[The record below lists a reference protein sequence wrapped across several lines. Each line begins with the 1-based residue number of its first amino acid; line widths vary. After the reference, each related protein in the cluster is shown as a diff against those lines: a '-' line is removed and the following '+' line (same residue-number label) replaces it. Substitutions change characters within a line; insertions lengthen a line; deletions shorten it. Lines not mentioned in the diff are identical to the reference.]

1 MNPPRPGRLYWV
13 CQAAGWG
20 SFTAWVLGWYL
31 VSTAAIHAWDFV
43 SIIFFNAVA
52 CPAITHALRRRLYQ
66 RDWMQWPMGRLV
78 FRIVAVIVITAAL
91 LTSGVALFVLAV
103 SRGASTLDFQSAC
116 GIFVGFAW
124 AFSGWFIVYYAVHAR
139 RRREALQLELEV
151 VSRDAQLQ
159 SLRAQLNPHFLFN
172 SLNSL
177 RHLIGTNPDRA
188 VQMVTGLAELL
199 RYSLAS
205 DRTEMV
211 SLADELQVVDEYLA
225 LEQVRLEERLRVER
239 AVEPATLQTRIP
251 PMLIQGLVDN
261 AIKHGIADLPQGG
274 VVQIEARVA
283 GPRVEIRVANTGR
296 LKAPQPGGG
305 YGLKNATERLRLLY
319 DGTASLTLREADGMT
334 VAELMVPMLGA
345 GSKDPASMR
354 TEPRVFRPG
363 DRT

>member
-211 SLADELQVVDEYLA
+211 SLADELQVGDADEDA
-225 LEQVRLEERLRVER
+225 LYGAMDWLLERQERIEKGFAKRHLGE
-239 AVEPATLQTRIP
+239 
-251 PMLIQGLVDN
+251 GSLV
-261 AIKHGIADLPQGG
+261 
-274 VVQIEARVA
+274 
-283 GPRVEIRVANTGR
+283 
-296 LKAPQPGGG
+296 
-305 YGLKNATERLRLLY
+305 LY
-319 DGTASLTLREADGMT
+319 DLTSTYFEGHCCPLAQLGYSRDGKRG
-334 VAELMVPMLGA
+334 LP
-345 GSKDPASMR
+345 
-354 TEPRVFRPG
+354 
-363 DRT
+363 